1 MEQALVNVTIAP
13 LRKEPKR
20 EATVVDEAL
29 YGMRVTILRE
39 ENDFF
44 YIRTTYHYEGYVEKT
59 MLMTDLNLFCQ
70 FASCQRVLVKKAYAD
85 VMVAP
90 KAQSFVKLSLTRG
103 AQVVFLE
110 PPLENGYT
118 KIGLVDGGEGYI
130 KWDFLQEYAI
140 SFWENPLLSFE
151 FQENLSSSITKKSS
165 YSLINCSST
174 EHYIHQELGVTTE
187 QFRCMVVETALS
199 YLGTQYRWG
208 GKTPLGIDCSGL
220 CSMAYLF
227 HGIVIYRDAEIKP
240 GFPVKEIPFS
250 SKKPGDLLYF
260 PGHIAMYLGED
271 RYVHSTNHRGS
282 DGVVINSLNPRDCD
296 YREDLKM
303 QLLATGSIFCN
314 EKSIRSF
321 C

>member
-1 MEQALVNVTIAP
+1 MEQALVKVTIAP

-29 YGMRVTILRE
+29 YGMRVTILKE
-39 ENDFF
+39 EEEFF

-59 MLMTDLNLFCQ
+59 MLMTDLNLYCQ
-70 FASCQRVLVKKAYAD
+70 FASSQRLLVKKAYAD
-85 VMVAP
+85 VMAAP
-90 KAQSFVKLSLTRG
+90 KVQSFVKLSLTKG

-110 PPLENGYT
+110 ATLENGYT
-118 KIGLVDGGEGYI
+118 KIGLVDGEEGYI
-130 KWDFLQEYAI
+130 KWDFLEDYQL

-151 FQENLSSSITKKSS
+151 FQDNLASTMRKKDLPLSIQ
-165 YSLINCSST
+165 CSDT
-174 EHYIHQELGVTTE
+174 EYYIHRVLGFTAE
-187 QFRCMVVETALS
+187 QFRCMVVDTALS

-240 GFPVKEIPFS
+240 GFPVKEIPYCC
-250 SKKPGDLLYF
+250 KKPGDLLYF

-282 DGVVINSLNPRDCD
+282 DGVVINSLNPKDCD
-296 YREDLKM
+296 YREDLKK

-314 EKSIRSF
+314 
-321 C
+321 